1 MRVLHIGKFFPP
13 FAGGMEQFL
22 ADLLPMLRDHGID
35 ASVLVHGHDEHQGT
49 VEDYRGCPIW
59 RAPCY
64 GRLLYAPISP
74 AFLRWLHRAIHEFQ
88 PELLHLHLP
97 NTSAFWT
104 QALPAA
110 RYLPWLVHWHSDVV
124 SGVLDRRLELA
135 YRFYRPLEQRLLRR
149 SRSVVVTSP
158 SYLAASPALQPWRER
173 CRVVPLGLDPARL
186 PEPDDAAVNRAESLW
201 PGSGC
206 RVLAIGRLT
215 HYKGFE
221 VLIQALAEQP
231 NLQLVIIGGGELHA
245 RLTGLIDRLGLS
257 ARVRLAGFQPDP
269 IRNALLAGCDLF
281 CLPSLERSEAFGVV
295 LLEAMRYGRP
305 VVASDIPG
313 SGVGWV
319 VREAGHGRLVPPGDA
334 GALGRVLAELAADPA
349 QRQAFG
355 RAGER
360 ALRERFAIGPVA
372 GRIAALYRECGPA
385 TATRT
390 APPVS
395 GAGTAG

>member
-22 ADLLPMLRDHGID
+22 ADLLPALRDRAIEP
-35 ASVLVHGHDEHQGT
+35 AALVHGHDDHQGT
-49 VEDYRGCPIW
+49 VETYRGCPIW
-59 RAPCY
+59 RAPCH
-64 GRLLYAPISP
+64 GRLLYAPVSP
-74 AFLRWLHRAIHEFQ
+74 TFPRWLNRAIREFR

-104 QALPAA
+104 LALPAA
-110 RYLPWLVHWHSDVV
+110 RRLPWLVHWHSDVV
-124 SGVLDRRLELA
+124 SGVLDRRLALA

-149 SRSVVVTSP
+149 SRGVVVTSP

-186 PEPDDAAVNRAESLW
+186 PTPDDEAMIRAESLW
-201 PGSGC
+201 PGRGC
-206 RVLAIGRLT
+206 RVLAVGRLT

-221 VLIQALAEQP
+221 VLIRALSAQP
-231 NLQLVIIGGGELHA
+231 ELQLVIVGGGEQHA
-245 RLTGLIDRLGLS
+245 RLAGPINRFGLS
-257 ARVRLAGFQPDP
+257 GRVRLAGFQHDP
-269 IRNALLAGCDLF
+269 IRNALLAGCDVF

-305 VVASDIPG
+305 VVASDILG

-319 VREAGHGRLVPPGDA
+319 VREAGHGQLVPPGDA
-334 GALGRVLAELAADPA
+334 DALSQALAELAADPA
-349 QRQAFG
+349 QRQRLG
-355 RAGER
+355 GAGER

-372 GRIAALYRECGPA
+372 DRIAALYRE
-385 TATRT
+385 
-390 APPVS
+390 S
-395 GAGTAG
+395 L